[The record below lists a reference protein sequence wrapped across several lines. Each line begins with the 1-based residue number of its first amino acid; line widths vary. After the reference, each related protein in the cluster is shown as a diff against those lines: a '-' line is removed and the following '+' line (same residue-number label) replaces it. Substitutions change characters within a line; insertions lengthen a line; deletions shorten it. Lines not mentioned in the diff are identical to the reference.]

1 MARTCIVV
9 PCYNEETRLDVAA
22 FDHVSVLVKGAVMA
36 PDIPKVD
43 PNRTSWKSR
52 KDRVYKTRLMLP
64 EYRELLEK
72 VYQMTT
78 GNEVKYVGEKDLGKE
93 LGQEAEETKKIVNWL
108 LGEGLLNRRSIG
120 NVELTHVGI
129 RQIEKGETLGK

>member
-1 MARTCIVV
+1 
-9 PCYNEETRLDVAA
+9 
-22 FDHVSVLVKGAVMA
+22 
-36 PDIPKVD
+36 
-43 PNRTSWKSR
+43 
-52 KDRVYKTRLMLP
+52 MLP

-72 VYQMTT
+72 VYEMTK

-93 LGQEAEETKKIVNWL
+93 LGQEPEETKKIVNWL

-129 RQIEKGETLGK
+129 KQIGKGET

>member
-1 MARTCIVV
+1 
-9 PCYNEETRLDVAA
+9 
-22 FDHVSVLVKGAVMA
+22 
-36 PDIPKVD
+36 
-43 PNRTSWKSR
+43 
-52 KDRVYKTRLMLP
+52 MLP

-72 VYQMTT
+72 VYEMTK

-129 RQIEKGETLGK
+129 KQIGKEETPGK

>member
-1 MARTCIVV
+1 
-9 PCYNEETRLDVAA
+9 
-22 FDHVSVLVKGAVMA
+22 
-36 PDIPKVD
+36 
-43 PNRTSWKSR
+43 
-52 KDRVYKTRLMLP
+52 MLP

-72 VYQMTT
+72 VYEMTT

-129 RQIEKGETLGK
+129 KQIGKVETLGK